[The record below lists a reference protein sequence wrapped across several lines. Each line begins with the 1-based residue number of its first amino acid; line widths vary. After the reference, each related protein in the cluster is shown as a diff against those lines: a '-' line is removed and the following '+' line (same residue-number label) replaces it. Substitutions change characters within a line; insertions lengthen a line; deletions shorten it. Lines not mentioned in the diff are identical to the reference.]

1 MVRNTILGLRSVPAG
16 VRESGVM
23 SGCTP
28 RQGFWQVEVP
38 TALPQIMVGVNQ
50 TTMAALSMVIIAA
63 IIGGFDDIGWEVLS
77 TMRKAQFGQSLLAGL
92 VIALLAIVL
101 DRISFGL
108 ARNRFA
114 GETPDERAARRQRTW
129 ATAVALALGA
139 LLLAMLFPVFDD
151 YPRDL
156 RVYPA
161 GQLNE
166 AVNWFLRNY
175 SGAMDALKN
184 TALFFGMLPF
194 RIGLNQAVS
203 PFTWGFALE
212 PWMTAAYAAAAAA
225 LFLWLLWRGRA
236 GGALAVALLAVLLWW
251 GTTGLPWPVVIAAA
265 TALGFQT
272 GGLRTA
278 GFVAA
283 SLIFVLVNGLWEPL
297 MLSVYLCGIAVA
309 ISFAIGGALGVWAA
323 HNDGVSAFL
332 RPINDTLQTMPQFV
346 LLIPALMLFKV
357 GEFTALLA
365 IISYAIVP
373 PVRYVEHAL
382 RNLPQGTVE
391 AARQMGCTPWQILT
405 QVKLPLALPGIMLGL
420 NQTIMY
426 ALSMLVIA
434 ALVGTQGLGQQ
445 VYLALSQADMGMGVV
460 TGLSMALLAMTADRI
475 LQAASR
481 RHQEKLG
488 VGSAAPA

>member
-1 MVRNTILGLRSVPAG
+1 
-16 VRESGVM
+16 
-23 SGCTP
+23 
-28 RQGFWQVEVP
+28 
-38 TALPQIMVGVNQ
+38 
-50 TTMAALSMVIIAA
+50 
-63 IIGGFDDIGWEVLS
+63 
-77 TMRKAQFGQSLLAGL
+77 
-92 VIALLAIVL
+92 
-101 DRISFGL
+101 
-108 ARNRFA
+108 
-114 GETPDERAARRQRTW
+114 
-129 ATAVALALGA
+129 
-139 LLLAMLFPVFDD
+139 
-151 YPRDL
+151 
-156 RVYPA
+156 
-161 GQLNE
+161 
-166 AVNWFLRNY
+166 
-175 SGAMDALKN
+175 
-184 TALFFGMLPF
+184 MLPF